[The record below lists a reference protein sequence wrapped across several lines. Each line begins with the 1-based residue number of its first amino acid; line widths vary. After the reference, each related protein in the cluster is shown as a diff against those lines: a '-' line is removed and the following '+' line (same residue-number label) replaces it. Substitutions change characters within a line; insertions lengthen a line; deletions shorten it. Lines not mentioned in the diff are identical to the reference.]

1 MQCLYK
7 DNLLDMLDFV
17 KHQIEFIEEST
28 KDVSK
33 VNDLLVTMTGMVLY
47 NSTLMC
53 LQTIGET
60 LKNVDNLTDRKFLSV
75 FYPDVQWKNIVG
87 LRNII
92 SHEYLDT
99 DHEEIFNIVKDD
111 LPELLPIIESIIKD
125 VEYGKHDAFLESM
138 KLK

>member
-1 MQCLYK
+1 M
-7 DNLLDMLDFV
+7 LDMLGFV

-28 KDVSK
+28 KDVSD

-60 LKNVDNLTDRKFLSV
+60 LKNVDNFTDRKFLPV
-75 FYPDVQWKNIVG
+75 FYPEVQWKSIVG
-87 LRNII
+87 LRNVI

-111 LPELLPIIESIIKD
+111 LPGLLPVLETIISD
-125 VEYGKHDAFLESM
+125 VEAGKHDDFLES
-138 KLK
+138 LKK

>member
-1 MQCLYK
+1 MQYLYK
-7 DNLLDMLDFV
+7 ENMLDMLGFV

-28 KDVSK
+28 KDVSD

-60 LKNVDNLTDRKFLSV
+60 LKNVDNFTDRKFLPV
-75 FYPDVQWKNIVG
+75 FYPEVQWKSIVG
-87 LRNII
+87 LRNVI

-111 LPELLPIIESIIKD
+111 LPGLLPVIETIISD
-125 VEYGKHDAFLESM
+125 VEAGKHDDFLES
-138 KLK
+138 LKK

>member
-1 MQCLYK
+1 MQYLYK
-7 DNLLDMLDFV
+7 ENMLDMLGFV

-28 KDVSK
+28 KDVSD

-60 LKNVDNLTDRKFLSV
+60 LKNVDNFTDRKFLPV
-75 FYPDVQWKNIVG
+75 FYPEVQWKSIVG
-87 LRNII
+87 LRNVI

-111 LPELLPIIESIIKD
+111 LPGLLPVLETIISD
-125 VEYGKHDAFLESM
+125 VEAGKHDDFLES
-138 KLK
+138 LKK

>member
-7 DNLLDMLDFV
+7 ENLLDMLGFV

-28 KDVSK
+28 KDVSE
-33 VNDLLVTMTGMVLY
+33 VNGLLVTMTGMVLY

-75 FYPDVQWKNIVG
+75 FYPDVQWKSIVG

-111 LPELLPIIESIIKD
+111 LPELLPVIETIIKD
-125 VEYGKHDAFLESM
+125 VESGRHDALLES
-138 KLK
+138 LKRK

>member
-1 MQCLYK
+1 MRYLYK
-7 DNLLDMLDFV
+7 DNLLDMLGFV

-28 KDVSK
+28 KDVTE

-60 LKNVDNLTDRKFLSV
+60 LKNLDNLTDRKFFSV
-75 FYPDVQWKNIVG
+75 FYPEIQWKNIVG

-99 DHEEIFNIVKDD
+99 DHEEIFNIIKED
-111 LPELLPIIESIIKD
+111 LPELLPVVEAIIND
-125 VEYGKHDAFLESM
+125 VESGRHDAFLERLER
-138 KLK
+138 K

>member
-1 MQCLYK
+1 MRYLYK
-7 DNLLDMLDFV
+7 DNLLDMLGFV

-28 KDVSK
+28 KDVTE

-60 LKNVDNLTDRKFLSV
+60 LKNLDNLTYRKFFSV
-75 FYPDVQWKNIVG
+75 FYPEIQCKNIVG

-99 DHEEIFNIVKDD
+99 DHEEIFNIIKED
-111 LPELLPIIESIIKD
+111 LPELLPVVETIIND
-125 VEYGKHDAFLESM
+125 VESGRHDAFLERLER
-138 KLK
+138 K

>member
-1 MQCLYK
+1 MRYLYK
-7 DNLLDMLDFV
+7 DNLLDMLGFV

-28 KDVSK
+28 KDVTE

-60 LKNVDNLTDRKFLSV
+60 LKNLDNLTYRKFFSV
-75 FYPDVQWKNIVG
+75 FYPEIQWKNIVG

-99 DHEEIFNIVKDD
+99 DHEEIFNIIKED
-111 LPELLPIIESIIKD
+111 LPELLPVVETIIND
-125 VEYGKHDAFLESM
+125 VESGRHDAFLERLER
-138 KLK
+138 K

>member
-1 MQCLYK
+1 MQYLYK
-7 DNLLDMLDFV
+7 ENLLDMLGFV

-28 KDVSK
+28 KDVSE

-75 FYPDVQWKNIVG
+75 FYPDRVCMTITIPLLYRYNLIQETGN
-87 LRNII
+87 L
-92 SHEYLDT
+92 HENTL
-99 DHEEIFNIVKDD
+99 
-111 LPELLPIIESIIKD
+111 
-125 VEYGKHDAFLESM
+125 GA
-138 KLK
+138 

>member
-1 MQCLYK
+1 MQYLYK
-7 DNLLDMLDFV
+7 ENMLDMLGFV

-28 KDVSK
+28 RDVSD

-60 LKNVDNLTDRKFLSV
+60 LKNVDNFTDRKFLPV
-75 FYPDVQWKNIVG
+75 FYPEVQWKSIVG
-87 LRNII
+87 LRNVI

-111 LPELLPIIESIIKD
+111 LPGLLPVLETIISD
-125 VEYGKHDAFLESM
+125 VEAGKHDDFLES
-138 KLK
+138 LKK